1 MSLTFMYLIEAF
13 LYAIGFII
21 FVIVLP
27 LLIALIIWIIGK
39 MNSKYAIT
47 KKKMWGIAYIPSITI
62 FLLLSGTLW
71 SEKYISTGIGDLG
84 DVYGLSLPL
93 NVAYSIDYPNDWNRG
108 DDYGEIK
115 HVKFFW
121 KIPKK
126 TINKLDILCEQTK
139 QMENSLEG
147 VICQYPEANNK
158 QNEQMNFNP
167 KGYPRGWSKE
177 GGNYYYCAE
186 YGTGCYYFFFDLSTN
201 SAITQYYHF

>member
-62 FLLLSGTLW
+62 FLLLSGALW

-84 DVYGLSLPL
+84 DAYGLSLPL

-115 HVKFFW
+115 QVKFLW
-121 KIPKK
+121 KISNK
-126 TINKLDILCEQTK
+126 TITRMDALCEQTK
-139 QMENSLEG
+139 EMMDSSKG
-147 VICQYPEANNK
+147 VICHYPEYNNIQK
-158 QNEQMNFNP
+158 GQMGFNP
-167 KGYPRGWSKE
+167 KGCPRGWSKE
-177 GGNYYYCAE
+177 DGKYYYCVE
-186 YGTGCYYFFFDLSTN
+186 CGDDCYYFFIDPSTN
-201 SAITQYYHF
+201 SAMMQYKKW